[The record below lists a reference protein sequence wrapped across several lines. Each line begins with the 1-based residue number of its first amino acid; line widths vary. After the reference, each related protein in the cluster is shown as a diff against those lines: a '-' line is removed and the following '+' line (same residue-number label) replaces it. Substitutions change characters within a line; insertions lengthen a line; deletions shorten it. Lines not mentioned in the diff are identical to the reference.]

1 MAVFE
6 YKALDSA
13 GKQKKG
19 LLEADSARQVRALLR
34 DRGLM
39 PLSVE
44 ATVSR
49 DAPASSSRGQ
59 SKPWFNFQPRFAVTD
74 LALVTRQLA
83 TLVQAAMPLEESLK
97 AVAEQCEKP
106 RLSSMVMAVRGK
118 VLEGYTLA
126 NGLREYPQAFDE
138 LFCSTVAAG
147 EKSGH
152 LDTVLNR
159 LADYMEQRQITRQK
173 VVQATVYPVVLAVI
187 AVAVVAL
194 LLAVVV
200 PKVVAQFEHL
210 GSTLPLS
217 TRILI
222 GLSDFVRD
230 WGVLLLVAVIAAIT
244 VWKRLLLRPAVR
256 MAYHRW
262 LLTLPVLGKVTRGM
276 DTARYARTL
285 SILVSSA
292 VPLVEAMAIGAGVLA
307 YLPIREATA
316 QAVARVREGSSLRAA
331 LSETKMFP
339 PMMLHMVAS
348 GERSGELEQMLGR
361 AADNQEREFD
371 TLMTIAMGL
380 LGPLVLV
387 VMAGMVLFIVVAI
400 LQPIIALNNLVGR

>member
-19 LLEADSARQVRALLR
+19 LLEGDSARQIRAQLR

-39 PLSVE
+39 PVSVE
-44 ATVSR
+44 VAVSR

-59 SKPWFNFQPRFAVTD
+59 RKPWFNFQPRFAVND

-230 WGVLLLVAVIAAIT
+230 WGLLLLVAVIGAIA
-244 VWKRLLLRPAVR
+244 VWKRLLQRPAVR

-262 LLTLPVLGKVTRGM
+262 QLGLPVIGKVARGM

-316 QAVARVREGSSLRAA
+316 QAVTRVREGASLRAA
-331 LSETKMFP
+331 LAETKMFP

-380 LGPLVLV
+380 LGPVVLV

-400 LQPIIALNNLVGR
+400 LQPIIALNNLVR

>member
-6 YKALDSA
+6 YRALDSA

-19 LLEADSARQVRALLR
+19 LIEGDSARQVRMVLR
-34 DRGLM
+34 ERHLV
-39 PLSVE
+39 PVSVE
-44 ATVSR
+44 PAVQR
-49 DAPASSSRGQ
+49 DTASSSSGKRKFSLSRGF
-59 SKPWFNFQPRFAVTD
+59 SVTD
-74 LALVTRQLA
+74 LSLVTRQLA
-83 TLVQAAMPLEESLK
+83 TLVQAAMPLEEALK

-106 RLSSMVMAVRGK
+106 RLSSMVMSVRGK

-138 LFCSTVAAG
+138 LFCATVAAG

-159 LADYMEQRQITRQK
+159 LADYMEQRQVTRQK
-173 VVQATVYPVVLAVI
+173 VIQATVYPVILLVIATAVI
-187 AVAVVAL
+187 SL

-200 PKVVAQFEHL
+200 PKVVAQFDHM
-210 GSTLPLS
+210 GSTLPLT

-222 GLSDFVRD
+222 GISDFVRS
-230 WGVLLLVAVIAAIT
+230 WGLLLLGVLMLALAG
-244 VWKRLLLRPAVR
+244 WKRLLKRPHIRHRYQATLLRIPAI
-256 MAYHRW
+256 
-262 LLTLPVLGKVTRGM
+262 GKVMRGM

-292 VPLVEAMAIGAGVLA
+292 VPLVEAMAIAAGVLGF
-307 YLPIREATA
+307 LPIRDATA
-316 QAVARVREGSSLRAA
+316 QAVTRVREGASLRAA
-331 LSETKMFP
+331 LAETKMFP

-361 AADNQEREFD
+361 AAANQEREFD
-371 TLMTIAMGL
+371 TLMTVAMGL

-400 LQPIIALNNLVGR
+400 LQPIIELNNLVGR

>member
-19 LLEADSARQVRALLR
+19 LLEGDSARQVRAVLR

-39 PLSVE
+39 PVSVE
-44 ATVSR
+44 AAVSR

-59 SKPWFNFQPRFAVTD
+59 RKPWFNFQPRFAVND

-230 WGVLLLVAVIAAIT
+230 WGLLLLVAVIGAIA

-316 QAVARVREGSSLRAA
+316 QAVARVREGASLRAA
-331 LSETKMFP
+331 LAETKMFP

-380 LGPLVLV
+380 LGPVVLV

-400 LQPIIALNNLVGR
+400 LQPIIALNNLVR

>member
-1 MAVFE
+1 
-6 YKALDSA
+6 
-13 GKQKKG
+13 
-19 LLEADSARQVRALLR
+19 
-34 DRGLM
+34 
-39 PLSVE
+39 
-44 ATVSR
+44 
-49 DAPASSSRGQ
+49 
-59 SKPWFNFQPRFAVTD
+59 
-74 LALVTRQLA
+74 
-83 TLVQAAMPLEESLK
+83 MPLEESLK
-97 AVAEQCEKP
+97 AVAEQCEQP
-106 RLSSMVMAVRGK
+106 RLSSMVMSVRGK

-159 LADYMEQRQITRQK
+159 LADHMEQRQITHQK

-187 AVAVVAL
+187 AIAVVAL

-230 WGVLLLVAVIAAIT
+230 WGLMLLVALMLLIAG
-244 VWKRLLLRPAVR
+244 WKRLLQRPAVR

-262 LLTLPVLGKVTRGM
+262 QLRLPVIGKVARGM

-292 VPLVEAMAIGAGVLA
+292 VPLVEAMAIGAGVLS

-316 QAVARVREGSSLRAA
+316 EAVMRVREGASLRAA
-331 LSETKMFP
+331 LSATKMFP

-348 GERSGELEQMLGR
+348 GERSGELEQMLAR

-371 TLMTIAMGL
+371 TLMTVAMGL
-380 LGPLVLV
+380 LGPVVLVL
-387 VMAGMVLFIVVAI
+387 MAGMVLFIVVAI
-400 LQPIIALNNLVGR
+400 LQPIIALNNLVA

>member
-19 LLEADSARQVRALLR
+19 LLEGDSARQIRSQLR
-34 DRGLM
+34 ERGLM
-39 PLSVE
+39 PVSVE
-44 ATVSR
+44 AAVGR
-49 DAPASSSRGQ
+49 DAPASSTGKR
-59 SKPWFNFQPRFAVTD
+59 KPWFSFQPRFAVKD

-97 AVAEQCEKP
+97 AVAEQCEQP
-106 RLSSMVMAVRGK
+106 RLSSMVMSVRGK

-159 LADYMEQRQITRQK
+159 LADHMEQRQITHQK

-187 AVAVVAL
+187 AIAVVAL

-230 WGVLLLVAVIAAIT
+230 WGLMLLVALMLLIAG
-244 VWKRLLLRPAVR
+244 WKRLLQRPAVR

-262 LLTLPVLGKVTRGM
+262 QLRLPVIGKVARGM

-292 VPLVEAMAIGAGVLA
+292 VPLVEAMAIGAGVLS

-316 QAVARVREGSSLRAA
+316 EAVMRVREGASLRAA
-331 LSETKMFP
+331 LSATKMFP

-348 GERSGELEQMLGR
+348 GERSGELEQMLAR

-371 TLMTIAMGL
+371 TLMTVAMGL
-380 LGPLVLV
+380 LGPVVLVL
-387 VMAGMVLFIVVAI
+387 MAGMVLFIVVAI
-400 LQPIIALNNLVGR
+400 LQPIIALNNLVA

>member
-1 MAVFE
+1 
-6 YKALDSA
+6 
-13 GKQKKG
+13 
-19 LLEADSARQVRALLR
+19 
-34 DRGLM
+34 
-39 PLSVE
+39 
-44 ATVSR
+44 
-49 DAPASSSRGQ
+49 
-59 SKPWFNFQPRFAVTD
+59 
-74 LALVTRQLA
+74 
-83 TLVQAAMPLEESLK
+83 
-97 AVAEQCEKP
+97 
-106 RLSSMVMAVRGK
+106 MVMSVRGK

-138 LFCSTVAAG
+138 LFCATVAAG

-159 LADYMEQRQITRQK
+159 LADYMEQKQITRSK
-173 VVQATVYPVVLAVI
+173 VIQATVYPVILLVI
-187 AVAVVAL
+187 ASGVIAL

-200 PKVVAQFEHL
+200 PKVVAQFDHM
-210 GSTLPLS
+210 GSTLPLT

-222 GLSDFVRD
+222 HISDFVRD
-230 WGVLLLVAVIAAIT
+230 WGLLLVGAMMLALAG
-244 VWKRLLLRPAVR
+244 WKQALKKPSVR
-256 MAYHRW
+256 HRYHRV
-262 LLTLPVLGKVTRGM
+262 LLNLPTIGKVTRGM

-307 YLPIREATA
+307 YLPMRDATA
-316 QAVARVREGSSLRAA
+316 QAVARVREGASLRAA
-331 LSETKMFP
+331 LAETGMFP

-387 VMAGMVLFIVVAI
+387 LMAGVVLFIVVAI
-400 LQPIIALNNLVGR
+400 LQPILELNNLVGK

>member
-19 LLEADSARQVRALLR
+19 LIEGDSARQIRAQLR
-34 DRGLM
+34 ERGLM
-39 PLSVE
+39 PVSVE
-44 ATVSR
+44 VAVSR

-59 SKPWFNFQPRFAVTD
+59 RKPWFNFQPRFAVND

-230 WGVLLLVAVIAAIT
+230 WGLLLLVAVIGAIA
-244 VWKRLLLRPAVR
+244 VWKRLLQRPAVR

-262 LLTLPVLGKVTRGM
+262 QLGLPVIGKVARGM

-316 QAVARVREGSSLRAA
+316 QAVTRVREGASLRAA
-331 LSETKMFP
+331 LAETKMFP

-380 LGPLVLV
+380 LGPVVLV

-400 LQPIIALNNLVGR
+400 LQPIIALNNLVR